1 MCNLLIILT
10 GDMESQFV
18 FFDITFCISFIPH
31 LSSHSKDF
39 SIVGKD
45 RRERDDIIILL
56 GEMNQ
61 IWIFPSLCILFKP
74 RLGYIDFVI
83 WDLNNSFFYICLFT

>member
-10 GDMESQFV
+10 GDMDSQFV

-61 IWIFPSLCILFKP
+61 IWIFPCHCVFYLCRVWVTLIL
-74 RLGYIDFVI
+74 
-83 WDLNNSFFYICLFT
+83 